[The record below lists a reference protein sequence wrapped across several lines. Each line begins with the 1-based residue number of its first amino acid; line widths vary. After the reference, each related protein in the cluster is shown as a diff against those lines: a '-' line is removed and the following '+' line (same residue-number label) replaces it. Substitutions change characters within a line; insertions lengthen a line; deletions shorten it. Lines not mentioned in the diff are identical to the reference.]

1 MIEKVTAYKNLSVQQ
16 KRQICKTEINI
27 PQKSPGRGWLLNL
40 KSWIIHGFTQMN
52 ILKEVGPKL
61 VLISLDTYEIDLS
74 KNGFDVIHL
83 ILFLV
88 FFRFHICTENK

>member
-1 MIEKVTAYKNLSVQQ
+1 
-16 KRQICKTEINI
+16 
-27 PQKSPGRGWLLNL
+27 
-40 KSWIIHGFTQMN
+40 MN
-52 ILKEVGPKL
+52 ILKEVSSKL
-61 VLISLDTYEIDLS
+61 VLISLDTYQIALS